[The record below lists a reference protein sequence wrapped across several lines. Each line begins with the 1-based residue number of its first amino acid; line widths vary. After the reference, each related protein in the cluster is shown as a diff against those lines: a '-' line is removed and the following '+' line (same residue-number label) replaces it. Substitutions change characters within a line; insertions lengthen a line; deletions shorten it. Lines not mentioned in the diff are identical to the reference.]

1 MVTQQLAYSSV
12 IVVIR
17 RNNTGFG
24 FATHSHVIVTS
35 GINAHAFVFKKINI
49 MLYKVLHIDTELL
62 QYLRSLNKTGDRHES
77 TRNKKQGSESF

>member
-1 MVTQQLAYSSV
+1 MLSWPVVTQQLAYSSV

-62 QYLRSLNKTGDRHES
+62 QYLRSLNKTKEKDG
-77 TRNKKQGSESF
+77 